1 MNKDFINKQEIKLQ
15 KIKDDLT
22 KELSQFAEKDPN
34 IEGNWKTKF
43 PEYDGMESGGSRL
56 ETAQDEVEDYIGKL
70 SLEHSME
77 LRLKD
82 IDEALGSI
90 KKDQYGICEK
100 CEKKIT
106 MDRLEAKPEAR
117 NCKNCI

>member
-1 MNKDFINKQEIKLQ
+1 MTKDFINKQQSKLEEIKES
-15 KIKDDLT
+15 LT
-22 KELSQFAEKDPN
+22 NELSHFAEKDPN

-70 SLEHSME
+70 SLEHTME
-77 LRLKD
+77 LRLRD
-82 IDEALGSI
+82 VDESLGKI
-90 KKDQYGICEK
+90 KKNKYGICEK
-100 CEKKIT
+100 CTKKIT